1 MRYKICRNYLTARQ
15 NPAIWWRSG
24 KTELPST
31 RDRRKLA
38 NPYSRPWKRTS
49 SRWSRYAVNGCTCE
63 FLEIRAAGF
72 VGLSLNSQMTLRPCP
87 QAARSLL
94 RYFVLHAKKLE
105 CFPEIGSRCAAK
117 LGKCIEYSHR

>member
-1 MRYKICRNYLTARQ
+1 MFVSGDPFAFRRNLSPRQ
-15 NPAIWWRSG
+15 RKNYRVVRRSRQ
-24 KTELPST
+24 TELPST

-38 NPYSRPWKRTS
+38 NPCSRPWKRTS

-72 VGLSLNSQMTLRPCP
+72 VGLNLNSQMTLRPCP

-105 CFPEIGSRCAAK
+105 CFPEIGSRCPAK
-117 LGKCIEYSHR
+117 L